1 MVTRELD
8 EVLWQ
13 VERDRSRAE
22 AAAVFA
28 GVVLLCVV
36 LLVAGVLA

>member
-22 AAAVFA
+22 TAAVFA
-28 GVVLLCVV
+28 GAALLCVV
-36 LLVAGVLA
+36 LLVVGLLA